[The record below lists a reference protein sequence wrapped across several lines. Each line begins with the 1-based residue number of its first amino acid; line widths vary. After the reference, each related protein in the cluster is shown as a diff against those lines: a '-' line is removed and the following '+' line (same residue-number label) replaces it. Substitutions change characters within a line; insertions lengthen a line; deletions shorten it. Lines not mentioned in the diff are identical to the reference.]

1 MYPAEIVIPMKEE
14 LTESG
19 FKEMVTPE
27 EVNFQLKKE

>member
-19 FKEMVTPE
+19 FKEIVTPE
-27 EVNFQLKKE
+27 EWNSQLEHE